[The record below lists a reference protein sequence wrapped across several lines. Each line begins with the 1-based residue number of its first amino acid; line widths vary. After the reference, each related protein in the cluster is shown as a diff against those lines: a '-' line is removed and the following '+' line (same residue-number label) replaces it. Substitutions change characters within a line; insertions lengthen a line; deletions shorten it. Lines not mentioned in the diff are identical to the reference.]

1 MEDTLKGNN
10 STLAE
15 KPITEADI
23 HATWPGREVVNLLQ
37 HGLEKGLKLMWF
49 QLFFSVALMM
59 VFLAALI
66 LVLARI
72 PSTGNIAAPDSKVA
86 EKNVPAP
93 EAALPA
99 TVPEPLPSTAVLTE
113 RQEIQGILD
122 QLRKAQLAK
131 DIDLFF
137 NAYSPTFPHLA
148 EKREGLL
155 KTWQKYNYLD
165 MNFNLEN
172 IKEKDAHTIVAEV
185 ACDLTLEDVRSKK
198 KSHLLNNYN
207 IYFSNVSGKWL
218 IQGLTGGGKN
228 PRSSGLSLNQGLLA
242 VRLNHLL

>member
-1 MEDTLKGNN
+1 MEDTLKGSN
-10 STLAE
+10 STSTE
-15 KPITEADI
+15 KPTTEA
-23 HATWPGREVVNLLQ
+23 HMNETLQVREMVNFLQ
-37 HGLEKGLKLMWF
+37 HGLAKGLKLLWF

-72 PSTGNIAAPDSKVA
+72 PSAGNSAAPPSKVA
-86 EKNVPAP
+86 EENRPMP

-131 DIDLFF
+131 DVNLFF
-137 NAYSPTFPHLA
+137 DAYAPTFPNLA
-148 EKREGLL
+148 EKKEGILR
-155 KTWQKYNYLD
+155 TWQKYNYLD
-165 MNFNLEN
+165 LNFNLAN
-172 IKEKDAHTIVAEV
+172 IQKKDAHTIVAEV
-185 ACDLTLEDVRSKK
+185 ACDTTLEDVLSKK
-198 KSHLLNNYN
+198 TRNMESNFN
-207 IYFSNVSGKWL
+207 IYFSNASGKWL
-218 IQGLTGGGKN
+218 IQGLTEGKKN

-242 VRLNHLL
+242 VPLNHLL

>member
-23 HATWPGREVVNLLQ
+23 HETWPGREVVSLLQ
-37 HGLEKGLKLMWF
+37 HGLASGLKLMWF
-49 QLFFSVALMM
+49 QLFFSVALMI

-66 LVLARI
+66 LVLTRI

-86 EKNVPAP
+86 EKSVPAP

-99 TVPEPLPSTAVLTE
+99 TIPEPLPSTTTLVE

-137 NAYSPTFPHLA
+137 DAYSPTFPNLA
-148 EKREGLL
+148 EKKEGIL

-165 MNFNLEN
+165 LNFNLAS
-172 IKEKDAHTIVAEV
+172 IQKKDAHTIVAEV
-185 ACDLTLEDVRSKK
+185 ACDTTLEDVLSKRK
-198 KSHLLNNYN
+198 RNLESNFN

-218 IQGLTGGGKN
+218 IQGLTEGRKN
-228 PRSSGLSLNQGLLA
+228 PRSSGLSSNQGLLA
-242 VRLNHLL
+242 VMLNHLL